1 MGIMQKKMADKPEPE
16 DVTDQQAEPQGEPAS
31 EPAAPASSAPA
42 DQAGNADQGKQ
53 QGEPVSAEDQNSYTR
68 TVLAGLKVLGDPKS
82 NAQILQTLQQGDQP
96 DAALA
101 NVTASIITELDRQS
115 QGKIP
120 EVVLI
125 PAAMEILSELGDVA
139 QKAGVFEVNDQIM
152 TQAAQQLVLK
162 LLTQY
167 GVDPQ
172 DVDAVL
178 QNLDQSKVQGM
189 VKQQQGAA
197 QGWAGEAS
205 QPDQAQPD
213 QQQPDQPPQQSGGL
227 MQQAGSAA

>member
-1 MGIMQKKMADKPEPE
+1 MGLMSSKPKPEAE
-16 DVTDQQAEPQGEPAS
+16 DAADQQTEPQGEPAG
-31 EPAAPASSAPA
+31 EAAAPQ
-42 DQAGNADQGKQ
+42 DEQGAAQ
-53 QGEPVSAEDQNSYTR
+53 QGDTVSPEDQNSYTR

-101 NVTASIITELDRQS
+101 NVTASIMTELDRQS

-120 EVVLI
+120 EVVII

-139 QKAGVFEVNDQIM
+139 QKAGVFEVNDQVL
-152 TQAAQQLVLK
+152 TAAAQQLVLK
-162 LLTQY
+162 LLTEY

-172 DVDAVL
+172 DVDTVM
-178 QNLDQSKVQGM
+178 QQLDQGKVQDM

-197 QGWAGEAS
+197 QGWAGEGESS
-205 QPDQAQPD
+205 QPDQEQPE
-213 QQQPDQPPQQSGGL
+213 QPQQPGGL
-227 MQQAGSAA
+227 MQQQAGAPA